1 MPVFGTYYDA
11 NLFVL
16 TVFLA
21 NKKSSIKTESMWLN
35 YVTFKNL
42 LYLTL
47 LL

>member
-21 NKKSSIKTESMWLN
+21 NKN
-35 YVTFKNL
+35 PV
-42 LYLTL
+42 
-47 LL
+47 